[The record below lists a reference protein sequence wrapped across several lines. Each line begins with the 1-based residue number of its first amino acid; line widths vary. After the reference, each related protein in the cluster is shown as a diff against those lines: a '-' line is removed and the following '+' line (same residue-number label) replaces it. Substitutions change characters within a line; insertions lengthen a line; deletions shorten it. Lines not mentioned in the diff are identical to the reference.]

1 LASAWSKSGKP
12 RRTLHRVVGVLA
24 KIQIERFAS
33 TSEAT
38 PFETAGSVTDVN
50 NDVY

>member
-1 LASAWSKSGKP
+1 MGNDVERNVLSLASAWSKSGKP

-24 KIQIERFAS
+24 KIQIERLAN

-38 PFETAGSVTDVN
+38 PF
-50 NDVY
+50 